1 MKMSKL
7 PLLALGLAQV
17 SLLTGCLALTSEETC
32 EYGSPMPPPDAPVSG
47 VSVVY
52 QLSSEFPSAEIA
64 IGQETGLRQLLPTKS
79 DQVPI
84 EVSIVVADGNPGVVT
99 KNWMQLT
106 EGEFEI
112 DLEQKSKDLQSQLT
126 RVYRCELSLNSDG
139 SHLQENT
146 DLLGAL
152 DYAAA
157 SLTEVDG
164 KRTLYVF
171 SNGLQ
176 TAGQIDFSEEFPNSI
191 EDSTRIIEA
200 LKTAN
205 ALPDLQG
212 AEVKWV
218 GMGVMSQSST
228 PLNQQTRNM
237 LQYFWTQLILESNG
251 VPPTEFSIGA
261 ISGEAPQYATPSK
274 DTISIE
280 NVCVF
285 TLGEA
290 SGFAFK
296 PDSSEFLNEQDAL
309 AGAKSIAG
317 ELLAADCNAGV
328 RVTGYTASGT
338 SKDKYEPADDI
349 QLSQARAQK
358 FADLLEAEGVQV
370 LEVVGGGKGPI
381 NDWDA
386 SGNFVEELGKLNRIV
401 QVETVN

>member
-1 MKMSKL
+1 MRIPNVLAIHAS
-7 PLLALGLAQV
+7 LAL
-17 SLLTGCLALTSEETC
+17 SLVLTGCLPLTTEETC
-32 EYGSPMPPPDAPVSG
+32 EYGAAKPPAEASVSG
-47 VSVVY
+47 VSVVL
-52 QLSSEFPSAEIA
+52 QLSEEFVDAEVA
-64 IGQETGLRQLLPTKS
+64 IRQEAGLRQLLPTKLEQAPFEIS
-79 DQVPI
+79 V
-84 EVSIVVADGNPGVVT
+84 VVADGNPGVIS
-99 KNWMQLT
+99 KNWVHLT
-106 EGEFEI
+106 LGEIEL
-112 DLEQKSKDLQSQLT
+112 DLDQKNKNVQGLLSRL
-126 RVYRCELSLNSDG
+126 YRCELQLNAEG
-139 SHLQENT
+139 THLQENT
-146 DLLGAL
+146 DILGAL

-157 SLTEVDG
+157 SLSEVDG

-251 VPPTEFSIGA
+251 IPPTEFSIGA

-274 DTISIE
+274 DTLSIE

-285 TLGEA
+285 TLGES

-317 ELLAADCNAGV
+317 ELSAADCDAGV

-358 FADLLEAEGVQV
+358 FAELLEAEGVEV

>member
-1 MKMSKL
+1 MTKNRFLKFAVS
-7 PLLALGLAQV
+7 LALVTPLA
-17 SLLTGCLALTSEETC
+17 GCLALTSEETC
-32 EYGSPMPPPDAPVSG
+32 EYGSPVPPAEAPVSG

-52 QLSSEFPSAEIA
+52 QLSDEFPSAEMA
-64 IGQETGLRQLLPTKS
+64 ISQETGLRQLLPTKAQ
-79 DQVPI
+79 QVPV
-84 EVSIVVADGNPGVVT
+84 EVSVVVADGNPGVVT
-99 KNWMQLT
+99 KNWVQLT
-106 EGEFEI
+106 EGEIEL
-112 DLEQKSKDLQSQLT
+112 DLEQKSRNIQNQLT
-126 RVYRCELSLNSDG
+126 KVYRCELSTNAEG

-157 SLTEVDG
+157 SLNAVEG

-176 TAGQIDFSEEFPNSI
+176 TAGQIDFSKEFPNSI

-200 LKTAN
+200 LKAAN
-205 ALPDLQG
+205 ALPDLNG

-218 GMGVMSQSST
+218 GMGVMSQSAT

-251 VPPTEFSIGA
+251 VPPNEFSIGA
-261 ISGEAPQYATPSK
+261 ISGEAPRYATPSK
-274 DTISIE
+274 DTLSIE

-296 PDSSEFLNEQDAL
+296 PDSSEFLDAGDAK
-309 AGAKSIAG
+309 AGAKAIAG
-317 ELLAADCNAGV
+317 ELSAADCDAGV

-338 SKDKYEPADDI
+338 SEAKYDPADDI

-358 FADLLEAEGVQV
+358 FADLLTAEGVQV

-386 SGNFVEELGKLNRIV
+386 QGNFVEELGKLNRIV